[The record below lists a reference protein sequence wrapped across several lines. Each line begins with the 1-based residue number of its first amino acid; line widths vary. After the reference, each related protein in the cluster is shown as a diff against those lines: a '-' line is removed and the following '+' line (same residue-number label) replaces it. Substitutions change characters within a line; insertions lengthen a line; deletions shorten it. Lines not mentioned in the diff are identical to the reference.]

1 MGIGMRELLVI
12 LVVALLVFGTKK
24 LKTIGSDLGGA
35 VRGFKKAM
43 EEGESEGTAK
53 PDAES
58 PAPVTV
64 RTIADA
70 PSPSAPSAASATSPP
85 TTSSPP
91 TGSASAIDRASA
103 SGSGLRKDPLS

>member
-43 EEGESEGTAK
+43 EEGEAEERKPAEPEHPIEPGKRIEAQTAV
-53 PDAES
+53 AS
-58 PAPVTV
+58 
-64 RTIADA
+64 
-70 PSPSAPSAASATSPP
+70 SAT
-85 TTSSPP
+85 TTEPK
-91 TGSASAIDRASA
+91 
-103 SGSGLRKDPLS
+103 KDTVA

>member
-43 EEGESEGTAK
+43 EEGEAAGERKAAEPSVAPERRIESETA
-53 PDAES
+53 
-58 PAPVTV
+58 V
-64 RTIADA
+64 
-70 PSPSAPSAASATSPP
+70 AASAAKKETV
-85 TTSSPP
+85 
-91 TGSASAIDRASA
+91 G
-103 SGSGLRKDPLS
+103 

>member
-43 EEGESEGTAK
+43 EDGENETTVARNE
-53 PDAES
+53 PP
-58 PAPVTV
+58 PAAPK
-64 RTIADA
+64 IADA
-70 PSPSAPSAASATSPP
+70 TAASTATEAKKE
-85 TTSSPP
+85 TV
-91 TGSASAIDRASA
+91 
-103 SGSGLRKDPLS
+103 